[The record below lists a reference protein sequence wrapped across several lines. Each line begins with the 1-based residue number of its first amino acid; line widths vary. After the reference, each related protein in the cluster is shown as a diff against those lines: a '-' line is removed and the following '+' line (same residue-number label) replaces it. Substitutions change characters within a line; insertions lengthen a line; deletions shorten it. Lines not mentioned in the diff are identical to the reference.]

1 MSVSSSGSVRKCR
14 NQRIWKRRVAGLPD
28 SVAPRSTL
36 LSSTPGRQAVSG
48 WQRRLGVAHE
58 GWLDPGAEAV
68 CSMQSDGHGGA
79 LPAGCIMAL

>member
-36 LSSTPGRQAVSG
+36 LSSTPAGSRLSQGQDKAGSG
-48 WQRRLGVAHE
+48 
-58 GWLDPGAEAV
+58 
-68 CSMQSDGHGGA
+68 GHRGGS
-79 LPAGCIMAL
+79 